1 MYEILKRTRN
11 KQEELIRDESIG
23 IVNTKQQAI
32 DLSDKLGKLESI
44 RKEKRKNDTNNIYYL
59 FRELSPMTDEMF
71 EQYVTRL
78 DRDIKAES

>member
-11 KQEELIRDESIG
+11 KQEELIKDESIG

-44 RKEKRKNDTNNIYYL
+44 RKKKRKNDTNNIYYL

-71 EQYVTRL
+71 EQYVNRL